1 MRTFSSITEFNRAMS
16 CRIIRKLFSSLHS
29 HENQRGTSRRRD
41 PEPAELSFH
50 CQPLSLERQ
59 PQTRFRQLEEKSRTA
74 SRIEMGNTRNKP
86 LQDEIFSNRSM
97 TLRSTRLSSTAR
109 TWASSE
115 SDRGNSNPSA
125 LSDRHQRENDSL
137 LAIRGYCCSLI
148 YQSRAVSFGVA
159 LPLLYKYMYIYIY
172 MPWKIDEREREG
184 EMQCLINSNLSA
196 SMAFSAFILYRA
208 GKENQIFPSRRDLV
222 NLPSFPYSW
231 RIKRISSIYVKRK
244 KKFADWQKAQ
254 GTWRDTA
261 NKFYKM

>member
-1 MRTFSSITEFNRAMS
+1 
-16 CRIIRKLFSSLHS
+16 
-29 HENQRGTSRRRD
+29 
-41 PEPAELSFH
+41 
-50 CQPLSLERQ
+50 
-59 PQTRFRQLEEKSRTA
+59 
-74 SRIEMGNTRNKP
+74 
-86 LQDEIFSNRSM
+86 
-97 TLRSTRLSSTAR
+97 
-109 TWASSE
+109 
-115 SDRGNSNPSA
+115 
-125 LSDRHQRENDSL
+125 
-137 LAIRGYCCSLI
+137 
-148 YQSRAVSFGVA
+148 
-159 LPLLYKYMYIYIY
+159 